1 MQQPHE
7 NDDARL
13 ADGLSASDRSHGSSQ
28 AGTVAR
34 TGTATAACAAV
45 SDGSPY
51 RLLLVDDTPAN
62 LKILARLLEKRGYLV
77 ELAGDGNEAVA
88 LYRSRDYDAILM
100 DLQMPGL
107 DGFGATTA
115 IREMRDRRQVPIIAL
130 TAQVVDGTRERCL
143 AVGMSDYLA
152 KPIDFALL
160 TSTIESQLKSSDGF
174 R

>member
-28 AGTVAR
+28 TGTVAR
-34 TGTATAACAAV
+34 TETATAGAAV